1 MFHSHVRCLC
11 MFVGVCVCVCVL
23 GASQWENQRL
33 QHCLWEKISRNYK
46 FKRFLHFIKTQKLR
60 KMLSNSYSSLKFQ
73 NQRSL
78 TQGVHRLYFRLSI
91 SLLKLYAKFGVIL
104 HFFAERVGW
113 FLKIHRVIL
122 DPQKDE
128 LPSLKKR
135 GQRRREGK
143 RERKEG
149 K

>member
-1 MFHSHVRCLC
+1 MS
-11 MFVGVCVCVCVL
+11 
-23 GASQWENQRL
+23 
-33 QHCLWEKISRNYK
+33 
-46 FKRFLHFIKTQKLR
+46 
-60 KMLSNSYSSLKFQ
+60 SNSYSSLKFQ

-78 TQGVHRLYFRLSI
+78 TQGIHRLYFRPSI

-113 FLKIHRVIL
+113 FLKILRVIL
-122 DPQKDE
+122 DPQKGE
-128 LPSLKKR
+128 LPSLNKR
-135 GQRRREGK
+135 GQRKREGK